1 MADSEHIER
10 WYKRVTWC
18 GIIMNLLFVVPLVF
32 MPTLALKILNLQVE
46 PLIWARIPGLLLFAI
61 TALYVPAACN
71 LRKYWALAWIAI
83 YPSRGNGAL
92 FFLGAVLIFDQPLGF
107 LPIALVDLAVL
118 SIQLVLLLKARKLGY
133 PKPYSCD

>member
-10 WYKRVTWC
+10 WYKRVTWF
-18 GIIMNLLFVVPLVF
+18 GILLNMLFVVPLVF
-32 MPTLALKILNLQVE
+32 APTFALELLDLQVE

-71 LRKYWALAWIAI
+71 LRKYWSLAWIAV

-92 FFLGAVLIFDQPLGF
+92 FFFAAVFVFGHPKGF
-107 LPIALVDLAVL
+107 LPIAFIDLFIL
-118 SIQLVLLLKARKLGY
+118 SIQLLLLMKARRLGY
-133 PKPYSCD
+133 PAPYSCD

>member
-1 MADSEHIER
+1 MGESEHIER

-18 GIIMNLLFVVPLVF
+18 GIILNLLFVVPLVF
-32 MPTLALKILNLQVE
+32 APTLALKILHLEVE

-61 TALYVPAACN
+61 TALYVPAAIN

-92 FFLGAVLIFDQPLGF
+92 FFFAAVLIFGQPLGF
-107 LPIALVDLAVL
+107 LPIAFVDLIVL
-118 SIQLVLLLKARKLGY
+118 LIQLVLLTKARKLGY